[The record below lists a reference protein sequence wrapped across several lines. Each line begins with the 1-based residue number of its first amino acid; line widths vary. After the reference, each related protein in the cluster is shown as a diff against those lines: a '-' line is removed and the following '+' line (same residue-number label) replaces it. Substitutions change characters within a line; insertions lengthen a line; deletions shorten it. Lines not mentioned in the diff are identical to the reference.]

1 MSWTY
6 GIVLNLIG
14 SVLINGGTNLMKLGH
29 MQFSKDRCDENKEED
44 EIRQEGSKSFRNRIS
59 PRDRSEGDNC
69 SVITRES
76 SSSSSTS
83 DYKRN
88 LSGKAA
94 DKEKDENPSSAK
106 KGKVWYA
113 GSFFFVFGNVVN
125 FISFSFAAQSLL
137 AAIGSAQFISNV
149 FFGAIVLGE
158 KVTKRT
164 IVATLAI
171 LCGNAMVVYCFSRA
185 DDSNKPSGEKKQIV
199 SENEVFTN
207 FDKNYSYF
215 LLAMFLLFLVCR
227 NIYVRVSQKIGKG
240 ESVRHSNRILP
251 TMFAAYS
258 AILGSQSVL
267 LAKCLSI
274 LLRAAVDTPDLD
286 EEDRGSGDLSG
297 QTKIYFIQLIVM
309 AWFITIIFWL
319 KQMNRALK
327 EFDGLVIIPTLQVFW
342 TFFSIISGGV
352 FFKEFL
358 YFDTMQVFGFVFG
371 IIIVFVGVIM
381 LSSTS
386 SSKTQVRPSV
396 NAEMVQIDSV

>member
-1 MSWTY
+1 VKESILFLELWGKSVISFGIVFIMSWTY

-44 EIRQEGSKSFRNRIS
+44 VVRQEGSKSFRNRIS
-59 PRDRSEGDNC
+59 PRDHLKGDNC
-69 SVITRES
+69 SISTRES
-76 SSSSSTS
+76 SSSSCTS
-83 DYKRN
+83 DSRKN
-88 LSGKAA
+88 LSGKAG

-164 IVATLAI
+164 IMATLAI

-185 DDSNKPSGEKKQIV
+185 DDSNKPNGENKQIV
-199 SENEVFTN
+199 TEEEVFTN

-215 LLAMFLLFLVCR
+215 LLAMFLLFLGCR

-240 ESVRHSNRILP
+240 ESVRHSDRILP
-251 TMFAAYS
+251 TAFAAYS

-274 LLRAAVDTPDLD
+274 LLRAAVDTP
-286 EEDRGSGDLSG
+286 EEDRGSGDVSG
-297 QTKIYFIQLIVM
+297 RTKIYFIQLIVM
-309 AWFITIIFWL
+309 AWFVTIIFWL
-319 KQMNRALK
+319 KQMNSALK
-327 EFDGLVIIPTLQVFW
+327 EFDGLVIIPV
-342 TFFSIISGGV
+342 SP
-352 FFKEFL
+352 
-358 YFDTMQVFGFVFG
+358 Y
-371 IIIVFVGVIM
+371 
-381 LSSTS
+381 LSNLFYNVS
-386 SSKTQVRPSV
+386 SVLT
-396 NAEMVQIDSV
+396 